1 MSKSEY
7 TWPHV
12 RTKKSWL
19 GNDCPTYSSEGSFYQ
34 TDSGLVM
41 SSIVNLTIF
50 SNITK
55 VDTVKL
61 RSVKTVTTLKPSPAE
76 IVSPFQMNQ
85 PNKTPVAITVQLS
98 TTSRKTPQNRQMEN
112 MMRQT
117 TYAAQRISHA
127 SRPKN
132 QPLVPLVH
140 VTWRVWSPVG
150 ILSSPVCQ
158 PDLIVPRG
166 TGSLEPHTQAR
177 KARQVGWPGPPE
189 QGRKL
194 RNLHLRPKQTK
205 TVQSTTSNHADILGR
220 HHLNPK
226 AKRLILTWIDEHDA
240 TEELTNMLMHI
251 WHQEINLRRKISVKI
266 GLSG

>member
-1 MSKSEY
+1 
-7 TWPHV
+7 
-12 RTKKSWL
+12 
-19 GNDCPTYSSEGSFYQ
+19 
-34 TDSGLVM
+34 M

-140 VTWRVWSPVG
+140 VT
-150 ILSSPVCQ
+150 
-158 PDLIVPRG
+158 
-166 TGSLEPHTQAR
+166 
-177 KARQVGWPGPPE
+177 
-189 QGRKL
+189 
-194 RNLHLRPKQTK
+194 
-205 TVQSTTSNHADILGR
+205 
-220 HHLNPK
+220 
-226 AKRLILTWIDEHDA
+226 
-240 TEELTNMLMHI
+240 
-251 WHQEINLRRKISVKI
+251 
-266 GLSG
+266 